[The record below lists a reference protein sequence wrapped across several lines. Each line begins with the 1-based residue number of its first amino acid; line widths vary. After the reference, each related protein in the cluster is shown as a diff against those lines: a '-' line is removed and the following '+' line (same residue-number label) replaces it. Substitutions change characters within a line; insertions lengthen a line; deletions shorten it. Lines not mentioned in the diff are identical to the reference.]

1 MKIELRSRYDDMYIG
16 DKWYTDAELTAHVM
30 QLYSAL
36 HLAAEIIDAMVDDSG
51 IPDSEMYYKIKDF
64 QAYEKTLP

>member
-1 MKIELRSRYDDMYIG
+1 MKIELKSRYDDMFIC
-16 DKWYTDAELTAHVM
+16 DTWYTDAELTAHVM

-36 HLAAEIIDAMVDDSG
+36 HLAGEIIDKIVDDSG

-64 QAYEKTLP
+64 QTYEKTLP

>member
-1 MKIELRSRYDDMYIG
+1 MKIELKSRYDDMFIC
-16 DKWYTDAELTAHVM
+16 DTWYTDAELTAHVM

-36 HLAAEIIDAMVDDSG
+36 HLAGEIIDKIVDDSG

>member
-1 MKIELRSRYDDMYIG
+1 MYIG
-16 DKWYTDAELTAHVM
+16 DTWYTDAELTAHVM

-36 HLAAEIIDAMVDDSG
+36 HLAGEIINKMVDDIG

>member
-1 MKIELRSRYDDMYIG
+1 MKIELRSRFDDMFIC
-16 DKWYTDAELTAHVM
+16 DTWYTDAELTAHVM

-36 HLAAEIIDAMVDDSG
+36 HLAGEIIDKIVDDSG